1 METKPAPATHGH
13 RRGRASPLWASSH
26 SRTGTGKTER
36 ASLGGGSRLV
46 PTPAWRHQGHTCILF
61 QLGEASPQETW
72 EKNLRFLSLQV
83 KSQVSCQ
90 HENSYVSGGGLAG
103 ELGLTTQL
111 PWVFRL
117 SDGEGLCRSEAR
129 GPNSSSLF
137 YHPPNTRCQGP
148 WLWKRMQ
155 EGLNPVSKGDCGG
168 GTLDTP
174 TAGSAPGLLVL
185 FSLKSG
191 FSQNRIA
198 YILELKI
205 YGGSNVPECMVGGGP
220 HAHTHGVCVHVPRT
234 HTRVCAHTVYIN
246 IYIAQVYM
254 LFTVYIYINIKH
266 RYLYVC
272 TIDTP

>member
-1 METKPAPATHGH
+1 MG
-13 RRGRASPLWASSH
+13 
-26 SRTGTGKTER
+26 
-36 ASLGGGSRLV
+36 
-46 PTPAWRHQGHTCILF
+46 ILF
-61 QLGEASPQETW
+61 QLAGASPQETW

-83 KSQVSCQ
+83 KSQVSHQ
-90 HENSYVSGGGLAG
+90 HENSYVSRAGLAG

-111 PWVFRL
+111 PGVFRL
-117 SDGEGLCRSEAR
+117 SDREGAVLFRS
-129 GPNSSSLF
+129 
-137 YHPPNTRCQGP
+137 
-148 WLWKRMQ
+148 KRSQLLLPVLPSPKHKVSGALAVETGVQ
-155 EGLNPVSKGDCGG
+155 EGLNPVSKGDCGGGG

-205 YGGSNVPECMVGGGP
+205 YGGSNVPVCMVGGGP

-234 HTRVCAHTVYIN
+234 HTCVCAHTVYIN

>member
-1 METKPAPATHGH
+1 M
-13 RRGRASPLWASSH
+13 
-26 SRTGTGKTER
+26 
-36 ASLGGGSRLV
+36 
-46 PTPAWRHQGHTCILF
+46 
-61 QLGEASPQETW
+61 
-72 EKNLRFLSLQV
+72 
-83 KSQVSCQ
+83 
-90 HENSYVSGGGLAG
+90 SGAGLAG

-117 SDGEGLCRSEAR
+117 SDREGAVLFRS
-129 GPNSSSLF
+129 
-137 YHPPNTRCQGP
+137 
-148 WLWKRMQ
+148 KRSQLLLPVLPSPKHKVSGALAVETGVQ
-155 EGLNPVSKGDCGG
+155 EGLNPVSKGDCGGGG

-205 YGGSNVPECMVGGGP
+205 YGGSNVPVCMVGGGP

-234 HTRVCAHTVYIN
+234 HTCVCAHTVYIN